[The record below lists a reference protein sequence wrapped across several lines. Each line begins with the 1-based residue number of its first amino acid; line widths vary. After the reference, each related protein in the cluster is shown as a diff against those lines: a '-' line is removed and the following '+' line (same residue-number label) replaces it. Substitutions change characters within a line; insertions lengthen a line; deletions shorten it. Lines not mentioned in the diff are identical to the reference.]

1 MNGPMAGSLRDIQ
14 FFVAAY
20 EEGSFTDA
28 ALRENATQSGVS
40 QHVRS
45 LELAFGAKLF
55 LREGGR
61 IVPTPAADTFYRH
74 CIEML
79 RAHRSANQVLEDYSK
94 GFEGELVFG
103 MMPTLAKSVLAPA
116 LAKFLDT
123 HPNVV
128 VRVVEGFSAALT
140 EMAQAA
146 AIDFAIVPA
155 FPGTTGIRSR
165 LIMQAPELLVSA
177 LRSPLTHGE
186 PVRLADLSAIKL
198 ALPNKSNTRRSTLET
213 YCTTNNVRVE
223 RLLELDSV
231 FGTLDLVS
239 RTDWVTILP
248 GIAMPFDAEPREFT
262 VNPIVGPILDLDLLL
277 IEPARR
283 PLSQAGE
290 YFLSLIENEAR
301 PICEGWR
308 KARDAAVRHRAERK
322 RSAPKKRAP
331 GKARSPR

>member
-1 MNGPMAGSLRDIQ
+1 MAGSLRDIQ

-28 ALRENATQSGVS
+28 AARENATQSGVS

-45 LELAFGAKLF
+45 LEMAFGAKLF

-61 IVPTPAADTFYRH
+61 IVPTPAADNFYRH
-74 CIEML
+74 CIELL

-103 MMPTLAKSVLAPA
+103 MMPALAKSVLAPA

-123 HPNVV
+123 HPNVI

-165 LIMQAPELLVSA
+165 LMMQAPELLVSA
-177 LRSPLTHGE
+177 PRSPLVHGE
-186 PVRLADLSAIKL
+186 PVRLADLGAIKL
-198 ALPNKSNTRRSTLET
+198 ALPNKSNTRRNTLET
-213 YCTTNNVRVE
+213 YCATNNVRVE

-248 GIAMPFDAEPREFT
+248 GIVMPFDAQAREFT
-262 VNPIVGPILDLDLLL
+262 VNPIVDPVLDLDLLV

-283 PLSQAGE
+283 PLSQAGGF
-290 YFLSLIENEAR
+290 FLSLIESEAR
-301 PICEGWR
+301 PMCEGWKDVRDEGVRRRAGR
-308 KARDAAVRHRAERK
+308 KRTPQAVR
-322 RSAPKKRAP
+322 RAP
-331 GKARSPR
+331 GRARSRR

>member
-1 MNGPMAGSLRDIQ
+1 MSEPMTGSLRDIQ

-20 EEGSFTDA
+20 EERSFTDA
-28 ALRENATQSGVS
+28 AARENATQSGVS

-45 LELAFGAKLF
+45 LEQTFGAKLF

-61 IVPTPAADTFYRH
+61 IIPTPAADNFYRH

-79 RAHRSANQVLEDYSK
+79 RAHRSANQVLESYAK

-116 LAKFLDT
+116 LAKFLET
-123 HPNVV
+123 HPNVI
-128 VRVVEGFSAALT
+128 VRVVEGFSSSLT

-155 FPGTTGIRSR
+155 FPGAAGIRSR
-165 LIMQAPELLVSA
+165 LIMQAPELLVSSPG
-177 LRSPLTHGE
+177 SPLKHGE
-186 PVRLADLSAIKL
+186 PVRLAALGPIRL
-198 ALPNKSNTRRSTLET
+198 ALPNKSNTRRNTLET
-213 YCTTNNVRVE
+213 YCTTNNVNVA

-248 GIAMPFDAEPREFT
+248 AIVMPFEAKAHEYT
-262 VNPIVGPILDLDLLL
+262 INPIVDPILDLDLVL

-283 PLSQAGE
+283 PLSPAGE
-290 YFLSLIENEAR
+290 VFLALLENEAR
-301 PICEGWR
+301 AVSEGWR
-308 KARDAAVRHRAERK
+308 AARDRGL
-322 RSAPKKRAP
+322 RSRRPV
-331 GKARSPR
+331 SPDLS